1 MTYTVAEL
9 LGDPELATI
18 SLTPGVGEQRE
29 ITWAHVCELADP
41 WNWLGDGA
49 QVMTTGL
56 GIPEG
61 EDQQVDYVE
70 RWHAAGIAA
79 VSIGEKMSA
88 PPLSQ
93 GMLARAH
100 ELGFPVLETALHKP
114 FVVLAQAVSYANRPR
129 PHGPRR
135 ARSGCGAGCR
145 RRDSPGARGRRCDRP
160 RLGG

>member
-70 RWHAAGIAA
+70 RSHAAGIAA
-79 VSIGEKMSA
+79 VSIELAWFEFRQVFLSA
-88 PPLSQ
+88 
-93 GMLARAH
+93 GW
-100 ELGFPVLETALHKP
+100 
-114 FVVLAQAVSYANRPR
+114 
-129 PHGPRR
+129 
-135 ARSGCGAGCR
+135 
-145 RRDSPGARGRRCDRP
+145 
-160 RLGG
+160 